1 MIMVIVIIID
11 IVIVIFAIIVIP
23 IEIVVTP
30 EGERILARLQGWREN
45 KAINW
50 GVFSHMNINCSMTG
64 STESSKHWE
73 KDDFFWDTE
82 GKYWSLI
89 FPQRRQVSLI

>member
-30 EGERILARLQGWREN
+30 EGEGILARLQGWREN

-50 GVFSHMNINCSMTG
+50 GVFSHNEYQLQHDWINRVLKTL
-64 STESSKHWE
+64 
-73 KDDFFWDTE
+73 
-82 GKYWSLI
+82 GKG
-89 FPQRRQVSLI
+89 

>member
-11 IVIVIFAIIVIP
+11 IDIVIIAITVIP

-30 EGERILARLQGWREN
+30 EGEGILARLQGWREN

-50 GVFSHMNINCSMTG
+50 RWVFHNMNINCGMTG
-64 STESSKHWE
+64 SIESSKHWE
-73 KDDFFWDTE
+73 KDDFIGTLE
-82 GKYWSLI
+82 GNTG
-89 FPQRRQVSLI
+89 Q

>member
-30 EGERILARLQGWREN
+30 EGEGILARLQGWREN

-50 GVFSHMNINCSMTG
+50 RWFSHHEYQLWHDWIIRVLKTLG
-64 STESSKHWE
+64 E
-73 KDDFFWDTE
+73 
-82 GKYWSLI
+82 
-89 FPQRRQVSLI
+89 R